1 MRLAVSFMN
10 SKSVRIVGITDGG
23 VQMEANYVVVVAV
36 DQAEMSEPIVWHPMY
51 ITLAVLIVV
60 VGTIIHVSLTRRR
73 KQEEKTGKRGL

>member
-1 MRLAVSFMN
+1 
-10 SKSVRIVGITDGG
+10 
-23 VQMEANYVVVVAV
+23 MEANYVVVVAA

-60 VGTIIHVSLTRRR
+60 VGIIIHVSLTRRR